1 MIKNLVSFGC
11 SWTYG
16 DELLDPAL
24 ADRGLPAYDRRN
36 NVYRDQHAYPGLIAK
51 HYGLSYTCMAY
62 PGASLRSMSWH
73 FQWWLDNT
81 TDAEKQETLVL
92 VGLTDESRVSWYN
105 PYHQVQDINQT
116 NDREIQRQYIHSTWL
131 KENIDIKDEPYQTEW
146 RDLYKMY
153 LKLSDSTPARKLNY
167 SDCVR
172 LFDGAS
178 ARYNIPM
185 LQFNV
190 LAQTR
195 DPKLPTLLDAT
206 SLMEILVIRNKPRKE
221 PLLAPGLHPNE
232 KGHRVIADYL
242 IEKIDSAIIL

>member
-1 MIKNLVSFGC
+1 MINKLVSFGC

-24 ADRGLPAYDRRN
+24 AAAGVPAYDRRN
-36 NVYRDQHAYPGLIAK
+36 DLYRVQHSYPGLIAD
-51 HYGLSYTCMAY
+51 HYGLKYTCMAY
-62 PGASLRSMSWH
+62 PGASLRSMGWH
-73 FQWWLDNT
+73 FQWWLDHT
-81 TDAEKQETLVL
+81 TEAQKQETLVL
-92 VGLTDESRVSWYN
+92 VGLTDESRMSWYN
-105 PYHQVQDINQT
+105 PYHQVQDN
-116 NDREIQRQYIHSTWL
+116 EITDERTVQRQYIHSTWL
-131 KENIDIKDEPYQTEW
+131 KEDINIKDEPYQDEW
-146 RDLYKMY
+146 RKLCKMY
-153 LKLSDSTPARKLNY
+153 TTLSDCGPARRLNY

-172 LFDGAS
+172 LFDGAA

-195 DPKLPTLLDAT
+195 EPKLPTLLDAT

-221 PLLAPGLHPNE
+221 PLLAEGRHPNE

-242 IEKIDSAIIL
+242 IEKLDSAIMH